1 MVKEE
6 KLSIIFTE
14 GSIDLG
20 AVTSHVI
27 KALKKVKAG
36 LPKKQEAIIY
46 QFEEDKKFGQE
57 FINKEDAEKTID
69 FLIRMME
76 GKVKII

>member
-1 MVKEE
+1 MQKEE
-6 KLSIIFTE
+6 KLSIIFTV

-27 KALKKVKAG
+27 KSLKKVKAG
-36 LPKKQEAIIY
+36 FPTKQKAIIY

-57 FINKEDAEKTID
+57 FINKKDAEKTVD
-69 FLIRMME
+69 FLIRIME
-76 GKVKII
+76 GKVKG